1 MKRRSLLE
9 KVIDR
14 IAIGAG
20 VSVFLSEL
28 RESYAAVSSD
38 SNATTKPPR
47 AGTGG
52 LVSREVAG
60 SRYVMTYEWSDR
72 LQRRWRSTFALDRT
86 AYAEAAREHQG
97 YLGGFETAK
106 TSRDV
111 ERFAARL
118 AAADL
123 ITEDADRPTSRTA
136 RLERA
141 IGFVR
146 SLEYVTDIDSK
157 GTPDYVRTAEET
169 LVDGRGDCE
178 DLAYLLI
185 GILSHPPFEYRTAMV
200 ILPGHM
206 LVGVHGNDLP
216 AVYADTPTLPGNQY
230 VAIESVT
237 SRPIGSFQDE
247 PVLLIYNDGIEY
259 LDRSAIAEATGDVL
273 RNPSEF
279 QTIADLRG

>member
-9 KVIDR
+9 KVINR
-14 IAIGAG
+14 LAIGAG

-28 RESYAAVSSD
+28 RESYAAVSSG

-47 AGTGG
+47 AGSRG
-52 LVSREVAG
+52 LVSRKVTG
-60 SRYVMTYEWSDR
+60 SRYVMTYEWTDR
-72 LQRRWRSTFALDRT
+72 LKRRWRSEFALDRT
-86 AYAEAAREHQG
+86 VYAEAVQEHHG

-123 ITEDADRPTSRTA
+123 ITEDADRPIPRTV
-136 RLERA
+136 RFERA
-141 IGFVR
+141 IEFVR
-146 SLEYVTDIDSK
+146 SLEYMTDIDSK
-157 GTPDYVRTAEET
+157 GVPDYVRTAEET

-206 LVGVHGNDLP
+206 LVGVHKDDLP
-216 AVYADTPTLPGNQY
+216 AAYADTPTLPGNRY

-237 SRPIGSFQDE
+237 SRPIGSFQDK
-247 PVLLIYNDGIEY
+247 PVLLIYNDGVEY
-259 LDRSAIAEATGDVL
+259 VDRSAIADATGDIL